1 LLYEEAFSLN
11 VGDTVFYRL
20 KLSDLPINLE
30 RVWKGKIESVYSSF
44 VLVSSLD
51 EGYEGLCEAV
61 WPSQIVKIGWNSCG
75 SGRVGADCLSVESVT
90 FDMVHFF

>member
-1 LLYEEAFSLN
+1 MKAEILMS
-11 VGDTVFYRL
+11 VGDIIFYKLR
-20 KLSDLPINLE
+20 LSDLPINQE

-61 WPSQIVKIGWNSCG
+61 WPSQVIKIE
-75 SGRVGADCLSVESVT
+75 SGL
-90 FDMVHFF
+90 

>member
-1 LLYEEAFSLN
+1 MKAEINAS

-20 KLSDLPINLE
+20 KLSDLPKNLE

-51 EGYEGLCEAV
+51 EGYEGLREAV
-61 WPSQIVKIGWNSCG
+61 WPSQIVKI
-75 SGRVGADCLSVESVT
+75 EMT
-90 FDMVHFF
+90 FLLRCQDEVI